1 MGVVQMRAI
10 GRVPAESNA
19 GSLVFARSR
28 LVGFFG
34 DSRAFL
40 SFSGSNGHDYLKG
53 YGIAFWAQKWANGCV
68 TFPSSLNGGKAGE
81 TTQDMLGRQA
91 AYIATLKAAGAT
103 MVLVIAGTNDRTG
116 NKLTLG
122 QSKTNIQRIV
132 SNFQE
137 AGIAVVLVSETPRGT
152 GSSSYELTA
161 AQASDL
167 YQLHLWIERVM
178 SRVCLVANVWDSW
191 IDAASGALF
200 RPLAQMVMD
209 GIHPSKI
216 GGMWAGKAVA
226 AKLMLLSRRL
236 PTLAHSSDVWSSS
249 NPQGNLTANA
259 LVTGTSGAIA
269 ASCNPTAGSVLA
281 TGWNAEASN
290 MAGVTTTWSKEMSAG
305 EEWQR
310 IDLAGIAT
318 AAAAPEL
325 ITYVD
330 LNLAALADGDK
341 IRATG
346 LLGSRG
352 TGLAAVGL
360 ALMVVPGYSLKLDG
374 EDSDNTQPWPS
385 QRLGP
390 FPYESTALAFSASAG
405 LTLVRVRVQINLQAK
420 AAVNARVWF
429 SKTGALKVT
438 YG

>member
-1 MGVVQMRAI
+1 MGVVQLRAI
-10 GRVPAESNA
+10 GRAQADSTA
-19 GSLVFARSR
+19 ASLVYGRSR

-53 YGIAFWAQKWANGCV
+53 YGIACWAQKWANGCV
-68 TFPSSLNGGKAGE
+68 TFPASLNGGKAGE
-81 TTQDMLGRQA
+81 TTQEMLTRQA
-91 AYIATLKAAGAT
+91 AYIATLKAAGST
-103 MVLVIAGTNDRTG
+103 MVVLIAGTNDRTG
-116 NKLTLG
+116 NKLALR
-122 QSKTNIQRIV
+122 QSKTNIERLV

-161 AQASDL
+161 AQAADH

-191 IDAASGALF
+191 IDTASGQLF
-200 RPLAQMVMD
+200 RPLAAMVMD

-216 GGMWAGKAVA
+216 GAMWAGKAVA
-226 AKLMLLSRRL
+226 IRLMQLSRRL
-236 PTLAHSSDVWSSS
+236 PTLAHASDVWSSS
-249 NPQGNLTANA
+249 NPQGNLTVNA
-259 LVTGTSGAIA
+259 QVTGIGGVIA
-269 ASCNPTAGSVLA
+269 ASCNPTVGSVLA
-281 TGWNAEASN
+281 TGWNTEASN
-290 MAGVTTTWSKEMSAG
+290 MAGVTTTWSKELSAG

-310 IDLAGIAT
+310 VDLVGTAT

-325 ITYVD
+325 IVYVD

-346 LLGSRG
+346 LLGSKG
-352 TGLAAVGL
+352 NGLAAVGL

-385 QRLGP
+385 RRLGP
-390 FPYESTALAFSASAG
+390 FPYESPALTFSAAAG
-405 LTLVRVRVQINLQAK
+405 LTLVRVRVQINLQAR
-420 AAVNARVWF
+420 AAVNASVWF
-429 SKTGALKVT
+429 SKTGALKVN